1 MALTTTTLAVA
12 ITTTKENFI
21 NVTSAVGF
29 HVGDLLRIDQEA
41 MTVLGIEGLVIR
53 VMRGVCGTIAMAHP
67 IAVNAVCGPSNEA
80 IFPVGFIP
88 TGSDVTVAAAAATGY
103 VSALVDGTLNYI
115 PISTTH
121 A

>member
-67 IAVNAVCGPSNEA
+67 VAVNAVCGPSNEA

-88 TGSDVTVAAAAATGY
+88 TGSDIATAAGETVGSVTVLLDG
-103 VSALVDGTLNYI
+103 ALSYI
-115 PISTTH
+115 PVANH
-121 A
+121 HH